1 MNLVSRITNPSGVK
15 SLKHRPSASEIRSPV
30 EARSPNIVRY
40 VCGRN
45 ESAGPRLPASR
56 SNRTTSA
63 LSAAFHGILVSAGL
77 VEARPPEHGS
87 TSGLGRS
94 GRRRQNEL
102 SFHSLRHSATTMLKM
117 AGAAEATVREIIGH
131 NSALV
136 SRLYTHVGDRDK
148 REALAKLAA
157 INLD

>member
-1 MNLVSRITNPSGVK
+1 MVPAVTSFLADLPSSDDPAAAVF
-15 SLKHRPSASEIRSPV
+15 
-30 EARSPNIVRY
+30 PNAAAIV
-40 VCGRN
+40 
-45 ESAGPRLPASR
+45 R